1 MHNKTKLVW
10 VNPTQRTD
18 GSAYDQQTEGAG
30 YELSF
35 NRQEAV
41 VTLPFAYGTEF
52 DMRDLEAYAELPS
65 GEHIVGLRVVTRE
78 GAKSAYAEAPFRK
91 TAAPRAPSHLAVD

>member
-1 MHNKTKLVW
+1 MHNKTKLSW
-10 VNPTQRTD
+10 ANPTQRTD
-18 GSAYDQQTEGAG
+18 GSAYDHLADGAG

-41 VTLPFAYGTEF
+41 VSLPFAYGTEF

-78 GAKSAYAEAPFRK
+78 GEKSDYAEVPFRK
-91 TAAPRAPSHLAVD
+91 TAAPLPPSYLAVG